1 VWLVDAT
8 SGRTF
13 LDFYSFFASAPLG
26 FNHPRVRTPEHQRK
40 IIRAATDNVTNSDLY
55 TVEMAEFVET
65 FARTAMPES
74 LPHLFLVAG
83 GTLGVENALKTAFD
97 WKVQKNLAKGHK
109 NEVGTKI
116 IHFRQAFHGR
126 SGYTLSLTNTD
137 PVKTRY
143 FTKFDWPRITNPKME
158 FPVTAESTARVAAL
172 EAQALSE
179 IRDAIARHGDDIAA
193 LIIEPVQG
201 EGGDNHFRGEFL
213 RELRR
218 ITLENEILFIV
229 DEVQAG
235 VGMTGTWWAYQN
247 FGFEPDILAFG
258 KKMQICGILASK
270 RIDDVESV
278 FKVSGRINSTW
289 GGNLVDMV
297 RSAAYLEVI
306 DEEGL
311 LENSRVVGAHL
322 LAQLEALAAEFPSL
336 VTQARGRGL
345 MCAFDLPSDEI
356 RQKFLRTAREKGV
369 LMLGS
374 GERSVRFRPALL
386 IAKSEV
392 DTGIERIR
400 EALKTI

>member
-1 VWLVDAT
+1 
-8 SGRTF
+8 
-13 LDFYSFFASAPLG
+13 
-26 FNHPRVRTPEHQRK
+26 
-40 IIRAATDNVTNSDLY
+40 
-55 TVEMAEFVET
+55 
-65 FARTAMPES
+65 
-74 LPHLFLVAG
+74 
-83 GTLGVENALKTAFD
+83 
-97 WKVQKNLAKGHK
+97 
-109 NEVGTKI
+109 
-116 IHFRQAFHGR
+116 
-126 SGYTLSLTNTD
+126 
-137 PVKTRY
+137 VKTRY
-143 FTKFDWPRITNPKME
+143 FTKFDWPRITNPKVE

-400 EALKTI
+400 EALKAI